1 MNIYDVKNLSFKYND
16 RNEIFSSANLTIE
29 EGKIYA
35 LLGRNGVGK
44 STLFS
49 ILLNV
54 INNYTGDV
62 LFLGDNIKKLS
73 RKQIAKNV
81 GYVPQNPHL
90 SFDFN
95 AKDYV
100 AMGLVAETN
109 LFSELKKEDY
119 KKVDEAFNKLSINHL
134 KDKNFF
140 EMSGGE
146 KQLVVIARSIVLNPK
161 IVLFDEPTSHLDI
174 ANQYKVLKIIKS
186 LKNNGYTIVVS
197 THDPNQ
203 VTLLDENV
211 IILDGSKKIKS
222 GKAIDTINKNTL
234 NDLYDVDMEVEYLE
248 KHKRKICFFENI

>member
-1 MNIYDVKNLSFKYND
+1 MNIYTIKNLSFKYN
-16 RNEIFSSANLTIE
+16 NGKQIFSNANLEVE

-35 LLGRNGVGK
+35 LLGKNGVGK

-54 INNYTGDV
+54 IDTYTGDV
-62 LFLGDNIKKLS
+62 IFLDNNIKKLS

-81 GYVPQNPHL
+81 GYVPQTPKL

-95 AKDYV
+95 AREYV
-100 AMGLVAETN
+100 AMGLVADTD
-109 LFSELKKEDY
+109 LFTELKKEDY
-119 KKVDEAFNKLSINHL
+119 IKVDEAFDKLDINHL

-146 KQLVVIARSIVLNPK
+146 KQLTVIARSIVLNPK
-161 IVLFDEPTSHLDI
+161 IILFDEPTSHLDI
-174 ANQYKVLKIIKS
+174 LNQNKVLKIIKS
-186 LKNNGYTIVVS
+186 LKNQGYTIIIA

-211 IILDGSKKIKS
+211 IIADGSGKLIS
-222 GKAIDTINKNTL
+222 GTASDIINKKSL
-234 NDLYDVDMEVEYLE
+234 YDLYNVDMEVEYLE
-248 KHKRKICFFENI
+248 KYNKKVCFFNNI